1 MKKEKKN
8 NYLKGLYIPIS
19 LAVPL
24 LIWYITTDVIMEKLL
39 ILFIFGTIVI
49 PLSLN
54 IITMLIN
61 AVIKPLNNSSNNI
74 HKTKLQP
81 IKPKEDYKIPY
92 KGKINPSP
100 LYNDFKN
107 AIVACSKN
115 KLFKRDDILVIKES
129 LDNLLGSHSK
139 VYNSFS
145 FENDIHE
152 IYVKG
157 KSSKLKTE
165 DYQKLLDLINKI
177 VAKNTKEVG

>member
-1 MKKEKKN
+1 M
-8 NYLKGLYIPIS
+8 
-19 LAVPL
+19 
-24 LIWYITTDVIMEKLL
+24 
-39 ILFIFGTIVI
+39 
-49 PLSLN
+49 
-54 IITMLIN
+54 
-61 AVIKPLNNSSNNI
+61 
-74 HKTKLQP
+74 
-81 IKPKEDYKIPY
+81 
-92 KGKINPSP
+92 
-100 LYNDFKN
+100 
-107 AIVACSKN
+107 
-115 KLFKRDDILVIKES
+115 IKES

>member
-8 NYLKGLYIPIS
+8 NYLRGLYIPIS
-19 LAVPL
+19 LSVPL

-54 IITMLIN
+54 IISMLIN
-61 AVIKPLNNSSNNI
+61 AVIKPLNNPSNNI

-81 IKPKEDYKIPY
+81 IKPKEETKIPY

-107 AIVACSKN
+107 AVVSCSKN
-115 KLFKRDDILVIKES
+115 KLFKREDILVIIQS
-129 LDNLLGSHSK
+129 LNNLLGSHSK
-139 VYNSFS
+139 VYDGFQ
-145 FENDIHE
+145 FENDMHR
-152 IYVKG
+152 IYVMA
-157 KSSKLKTE
+157 KSSKLNTE

>member
-61 AVIKPLNNSSNNI
+61 AVIKPLNNPSNNI

-81 IKPKEDYKIPY
+81 IKPKESFSKP
-92 KGKINPSP
+92 KGTKVNPSP
-100 LYNDFKN
+100 YYLETRNIIIN
-107 AIVACSKN
+107 LSKN
-115 KLFKRDDILVIKES
+115 GKLSRSKILELEKE
-129 LDNLLGSHSK
+129 LETILGDYLVNYSK
-139 VYNSFS
+139 FN
-145 FENDIHE
+145 FENDMHY
-152 IYVKG
+152 IYVLL
-157 KSSKLKTE
+157 KSSKLTDN
-165 DYQKLLDLINKI
+165 DYINILNLLNMND
-177 VAKNTKEVG
+177 

>member
-61 AVIKPLNNSSNNI
+61 AVIRPLNNPSNNI

-81 IKPKEDYKIPY
+81 IKPKEEVKIPY

-100 LYNDFKN
+100 YYLETRNIIIN
-107 AIVACSKN
+107 LSKSG
-115 KLFKRDDILVIKES
+115 KLSRTKILELERKLEMI
-129 LDNLLGSHSK
+129 LGDHLINYSGF
-139 VYNSFS
+139 N
-145 FENDIHE
+145 FENDMHY
-152 IYVKG
+152 IYVLL
-157 KSSKLKTE
+157 KSSKLTDN
-165 DYQKLLDLINKI
+165 DYISTLNLLTLND
-177 VAKNTKEVG
+177 